1 MGESLLRLLRQ
12 CWPQTHDG
20 APDAGNT
27 QDATHASERTLSSV
41 GLIYSI
47 TCLNGPLAVVRL
59 GQRIETWP
67 SRKAREAL
75 AFLATRPGYEATHD
89 ELCDAI
95 WPEREPELA
104 QRSLFSAMS
113 SLRAILTAG
122 EDNLARRARPLLAR
136 RHRYAL
142 DCACCAVDLAD
153 LRRQRL
159 TLRPDADAGAW
170 LALAQALGQPV
181 LAGESFG
188 WLPAL
193 RQELRQWRWEALTKA
208 LSQAVACDKTL
219 MAISVAQ
226 TMLELDPLHEA
237 TLAQLMRLHLQ
248 RDESAQA
255 ATRYRVFRRAL
266 ARQSR
271 TAPDGAHSPSAETQT
286 LYAAACGGGLL
297 PLSDIPSDTS

>member
-12 CWPQTHDG
+12 CWPQTHD
-20 APDAGNT
+20 
-27 QDATHASERTLSSV
+27 ATHAPERVLSSV
-41 GLIYSI
+41 GLLYSI
-47 TCLNGPLAVVRL
+47 TCLDGPLAVVRL

-67 SRKAREAL
+67 SQKAREAL
-75 AFLATRPGYEATHD
+75 AYLATRPGYEATHD

-136 RHRYAL
+136 HHRYAL

-153 LRRQRL
+153 LRRRRL

-193 RQELRQWRWEALTKA
+193 RQELRQWRWEALTHA
-208 LSQAVACDKTL
+208 LAQAIASDKTL
-219 MAISVAQ
+219 MVITVAQ
-226 TMLELDPLHEA
+226 TMLEMDPLHET
-237 TLAQLMRLHLQ
+237 TLTLLMRLHLQ
-248 RDESAQA
+248 RGESAQA
-255 ATRYRVFRRAL
+255 TTCYRAFHRAL
-266 ARQSR
+266 ERQIR
-271 TAPDGAHSPSAETQT
+271 MEPEGLNTPSAEAQA
-286 LYAAACGGGLL
+286 LYAAACGGEPL
-297 PLSDIPSDTS
+297 PASDTSPDTS